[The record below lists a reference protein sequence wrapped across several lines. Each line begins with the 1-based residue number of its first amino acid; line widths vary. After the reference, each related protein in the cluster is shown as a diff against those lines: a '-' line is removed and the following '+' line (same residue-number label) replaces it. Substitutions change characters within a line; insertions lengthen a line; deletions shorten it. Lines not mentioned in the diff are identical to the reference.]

1 MSEKTEDNVLIV
13 KYGEIAVRGNN
24 RKFFIER
31 LLRTIRKNLDDIGD
45 FYVVKEQGRLIV
57 EDRGG
62 ELDFD
67 KVIPRILCIMGI
79 IGVSPGVRVRNQ
91 ELDNLKKV
99 CAEHIRNIG
108 ADKYKTFKIETKRSN
123 KSYPLES
130 REVSAAVGEY
140 ILDEFPNFTV
150 DVHNPE
156 LTVYIELR
164 NDAYVY
170 SELIKGLG
178 GLPVGSSGKGIV
190 MLSGGIDSPVSAF
203 MMAKRGVE
211 VEGVY
216 FNSPPY
222 TSERAKQKVVDLAER
237 LTMFTGGFKLYV
249 VPFTDLQLYLLE
261 NVPHDKLTIFLK
273 RAMTRVACIL
283 GERDGALAVIT
294 GDSVGQVASQTM
306 QGLHAISAAATMPI
320 LRPLAGFDK
329 QEIVDIA
336 RKIGTFDISV
346 RPYEDCCTIFVAKHP
361 ETKPKTSVI
370 EKIEFKLTEL
380 DRYIN
385 EAVENAEIIEL

>member
-91 ELDNLKKV
+91 EVDNLKKV

-370 EKIEFKLTEL
+370 EKIESKLTEL

>member
-1 MSEKTEDNVLIV
+1 MEEKVLIV
-13 KYGEIAVRGNN
+13 RYGEIAMRGNN
-24 RKFFIER
+24 RKVYITR
-31 LLRTIRKNLDDIGD
+31 LVNSIRKNLNDMGEY
-45 FYVVKEQGRLIV
+45 YVVREQGRLIV

-62 ELDFD
+62 EMDFD
-67 KVIPRILCIMGI
+67 KVIPKVICILGI
-79 IGVSPGVRVRNQ
+79 IGVCPAVKTTDQDIENIKRVCR
-91 ELDNLKKV
+91 LHMSD
-99 CAEHIRNIG
+99 IG
-108 ADKYKTFKIETKRSN
+108 INDYKTFKIETKRSD
-123 KSYPLES
+123 KRYPLES

-140 ILDEFPNFTV
+140 ILDEFQHLTV
-150 DVHNPE
+150 DVHNPD
-156 LTVYIELR
+156 LIVNVELR

-170 SELIKGLG
+170 SKLVNGFG
-178 GLPVGSSGKGIV
+178 GLPVGSSGKGIA
-190 MLSGGIDSPVSAF
+190 MLSGGIDSPVAAF

-222 TSERAKQKVVDLAER
+222 TSERAKQKVIDLAER
-237 LTMFTGGFKLYV
+237 LSVFTGGFRLYV
-249 VPFTDLQLYLLE
+249 VPFTDLQLYLLD

-273 RAMTRVACIL
+273 RAMTMVACAI
-283 GERDGALAVIT
+283 GEKDNSLAVIT

-306 QGLHAISAAATMPI
+306 QGLNAISAVATMPI

-336 RKIGTFDISV
+336 RKIGTFDISI

-370 EKIEFKLTEL
+370 DKIESQLAEL
-380 DRYIN
+380 DKYLEEAIN
-385 EAVENAEIIEL
+385 NAEIIEL